1 MSYVLLTGGAG
12 YIGSHTALALLRAG
26 EQVISFDNYSNSSVE
41 SLKRVEQLAEK
52 AIVQIEGDVRDRQA
66 LSNLFQQY
74 PIKAVIH
81 FAALKAVGES
91 VQEPLSYYETNVGGT
106 ISLCQVMAEFNVKRL
121 VFSSS
126 ATVYGASEVMPI
138 PETAPR
144 SATNPYGQTK
154 LMIEHV
160 LADLYQSDQSW
171 DIAVLRYFN
180 PVGAD
185 ESGQIGEDPHG
196 VPNNL
201 MPFITQVAVGKR
213 DALNIFGSD
222 YDTLDGTGVRDFIHV
237 TDLASGHLAAL
248 KHLYAKPGIGYFN
261 LGTGIGYSVLDIVKC
276 FSEVNQI
283 DIPYVIT
290 QRRPGDIA
298 CCYADPKVVFEKLGW
313 QTEKTLEDM
322 VRDSWNWQKNN
333 PNGYK

>member
-26 EQVISFDNYSNSSVE
+26 EQVISFDNYSNSSME
-41 SLKRVEQLAEK
+41 SLKRVEQLAGK
-52 AIVQIEGDVRDRQA
+52 PVIQIEGDVRDRAA
-66 LSNLFQQY
+66 LAAVFKQY
-74 PIKAVIH
+74 AIKAVVH

-91 VQEPLSYYETNVGGT
+91 VQKPLSYYETNVGGT
-106 ISLCQVMAEFNVKRL
+106 VTLCRVMTDFNVKRL

-138 PETAPR
+138 PEIASR

-160 LADLYQSDQSW
+160 LADLYQSDNSW

-185 ESGQIGEDPHG
+185 ESGQIGEDPNG
-196 VPNNL
+196 IPNNL

-213 DALNIFGSD
+213 AVLNIFGAD
-222 YDTLDGTGVRDFIHV
+222 YDTPDGTGVRDFIHV
-237 TDLASGHLAAL
+237 SDLASGHLAAL
-248 KHLYAKPGIGYFN
+248 KYLYTKPGIRYFN
-261 LGTGIGYSVLDIVKC
+261 LGTGVGYSVLDVVKC
-276 FSEVNQI
+276 FIETNQI

-290 QRRPGDIA
+290 QRRPGDIG
-298 CCYADPKVVFEKLGW
+298 CCYADPTQAASVLGW
-313 QTEKTLEDM
+313 TTEKTLEDM

-333 PNGYK
+333 PNGYN

>member
-26 EQVISFDNYSNSSVE
+26 EQVISFDNYSNSSAE
-41 SLKRVEQLAEK
+41 SLNRVEQLAGK
-52 AIVQIEGDVRDRQA
+52 PMIQIEGDVRDRQA
-66 LSNLFQQY
+66 LSAVFQQY
-74 PIKAVIH
+74 PIKAVLH
-81 FAALKAVGES
+81 FAALKSVGES
-91 VQEPLSYYETNVGGT
+91 VQLPLSYYETNIGGT
-106 ISLCQVMAEFNVKRL
+106 IALCQVMNEFSVKRL

-126 ATVYGASEVMPI
+126 ATVYGASEQMPI

-144 SATNPYGQTK
+144 SAANPYGQTK
-154 LMIEHV
+154 LMIENV
-160 LADLYQSDQSW
+160 LADLYQSDNSW

-185 ESGQIGEDPHG
+185 ESGHIGEDPNG
-196 VPNNL
+196 IPNNL

-213 DALNIFGSD
+213 GALNIFGAD
-222 YDTLDGTGVRDFIHV
+222 YDTHDGTGVRDFIHV

-248 KHLYAKPGIGYFN
+248 QHLYTKPGIGYFN

-276 FSEVNQI
+276 FSEVNKI

-290 QRRPGDIA
+290 QRRAGDIA
-298 CCYADPKVVFEKLGW
+298 CCYADPKCAFETLGW
-313 QTEKTLEDM
+313 QTEKKLEDM

-333 PNGYK
+333 PNGYN

>member
-26 EQVISFDNYSNSSVE
+26 EQVISFDNYSNSSIE
-41 SLKRVEQLAEK
+41 SLKRVEKLAGK
-52 AIVQIEGDVRDRQA
+52 PVIQIEGDVCDRQA
-66 LSNLFQQY
+66 LTDVFQQY
-74 PIKAVIH
+74 SIKAVVH

-91 VQEPLSYYETNVGGT
+91 VQKPLSYYETNVGGT
-106 ISLCQVMAEFNVKRL
+106 VTLCQVMNEFSVKRL

-126 ATVYGASEVMPI
+126 ATVYGASEQMPI

-160 LADLYQSDQSW
+160 LADLYQSDNSW

-185 ESGQIGEDPHG
+185 ESGRIGEDPNG
-196 VPNNL
+196 MPNNL

-213 DALNIFGSD
+213 EVLNIFGAD
-222 YDTLDGTGVRDFIHV
+222 YDTHDGTGVRDFIHV

-276 FSEVNQI
+276 FSEVNKI
-283 DIPYVIT
+283 EIPYVVT
-290 QRRPGDIA
+290 ERRPGDIG
-298 CCYADPKVVFEKLGW
+298 CCYADPKQALEILGW
-313 QTEKTLEDM
+313 KTEKKLEHM

-333 PNGYK
+333 PNGYN

>member
-26 EQVISFDNYSNSSVE
+26 EQVISFDNYSNSSSE
-41 SLKRVEQLAEK
+41 SLKRIEQLAGQP
-52 AIVQIEGDVRDRQA
+52 IIQIEGDVRDRTA
-66 LSNLFQQY
+66 LSDVFRKY
-74 PIKAVIH
+74 SIKAVIH

-91 VQEPLSYYETNVGGT
+91 VQKPLSYYEVNVGGT
-106 ISLCQVMAEFNVKRL
+106 VTLCQVMDEFNVKRL

-126 ATVYGASEVMPI
+126 ATVYGASELMPI

-160 LADLYQSDQSW
+160 LADLYQSDNSW

-185 ESGQIGEDPHG
+185 ESGQIGEDPNG

-201 MPFITQVAVGKR
+201 MPFVTQVAIGKR
-213 DALNIFGSD
+213 EVLSVFGAD
-222 YDTLDGTGVRDFIHV
+222 YDTHDGTGVRDFIHV

-248 KHLYAKPGIGYFN
+248 RHLYTKQGIGYFN
-261 LGTGIGYSVLDIVKC
+261 LGAGIGYSVLDIVRC
-276 FSEVNQI
+276 FSQVNNI
-283 DIPYVIT
+283 EIPYIIS
-290 QRRPGDIA
+290 QRRPGDIG
-298 CCYADPKVVFEKLGW
+298 CCYADPKLALEILGW
-313 QTEKTLEDM
+313 KTEKTLEDM

>member
-12 YIGSHTALALLRAG
+12 YIGSHTALAMLRAG
-26 EQVISFDNYSNSSVE
+26 EQVISFDNYINSNAE
-41 SLKRVEQLAEK
+41 SLKRVEQLAGK
-52 AIVQIEGDVRDRQA
+52 AIVKVEGDVRDRQA

-91 VQEPLSYYETNVGGT
+91 VQKPLSYYETNVGGAMT
-106 ISLCQVMAEFNVKRL
+106 LCQVMAEFNVKRL

-126 ATVYGASEVMPI
+126 ATVYGASDVMPI

-144 SATNPYGQTK
+144 SAANPYGQTK

-160 LADLYQSDQSW
+160 LADLYQSDPSW

-185 ESGQIGEDPHG
+185 ESGQIGEDPNG
-196 VPNNL
+196 IPNNL
-201 MPFITQVAVGKR
+201 MPFITQVAIGKR
-213 DALNIFGSD
+213 DALNIFGAD
-222 YDTLDGTGVRDFIHV
+222 YDTPDGTGVRDFIHV

-248 KHLYAKPGIGYFN
+248 KHLYTKPAIGYFN
-261 LGTGIGYSVLDIVKC
+261 LGTGVGYSVLDIVKC
-276 FSEVNQI
+276 FTQVNQI

-290 QRRPGDIA
+290 QRRGGDIG
-298 CCYADPKVVFEKLGW
+298 CCYADPKQASEILGW
-313 QTEKTLEDM
+313 RTKKTLEDM

-333 PNGYK
+333 PNGYS

>member
-1 MSYVLLTGGAG
+1 MSYILLTGGAG

-26 EQVISFDNYSNSSVE
+26 EQVISFDNYSNSSAE
-41 SLKRVEQLAEK
+41 SLKRVEQLAGK
-52 AIVQIEGDVRDRQA
+52 AIIQVEGDVRDRQA
-66 LSNLFQQY
+66 LSKVFQQY

-91 VQEPLSYYETNVGGT
+91 VQKPLSYYETNVGGT
-106 ISLCQVMAEFNVKRL
+106 VALCQVMAEFNVKSL

-160 LADLYQSDQSW
+160 LADLYQSDNDW
-171 DIAVLRYFN
+171 NIAVLRYFN

-185 ESGQIGEDPHG
+185 ESGQIGEDPNG
-196 VPNNL
+196 IPNNL

-213 DALNIFGSD
+213 EVLSVFGAD
-222 YDTLDGTGVRDFIHV
+222 YDTPDGTGVRDFIHV

-248 KHLYAKPGIGYFN
+248 RYLDKKQGLGYFN

-276 FSEVNQI
+276 FTQVNKV

-290 QRRPGDIA
+290 QRRSGDIA
-298 CCYADPKVVFEKLGW
+298 CCYAAPKLAFEKLGW
-313 QTEKTLEDM
+313 KTEKSLEDM

-333 PNGYK
+333 PNGYN

>member
-12 YIGSHTALALLRAG
+12 YIGSHTALALLRAD
-26 EQVISFDNYSNSSVE
+26 EQVISFDNYSNSSTE
-41 SLKRVEQLAEK
+41 SLKRVEQLAGK
-52 AIVQIEGDVRDRQA
+52 PIIQINGDIRDRAA
-66 LSNLFQQY
+66 LSDVFSKY

-91 VQEPLSYYETNVGGT
+91 VQNPLSYYEVNVAGT
-106 ISLCQVMAEFNVKRL
+106 VTLCQVMGEFNVKRL

-126 ATVYGASEVMPI
+126 ATVYGASEFVPI
-138 PETAPR
+138 PEVASR

-160 LADLYQSDQSW
+160 LADLYQSDKDW

-185 ESGQIGEDPHG
+185 ASGLIGEDPNG
-196 VPNNL
+196 IPNNL

-213 DALNIFGSD
+213 EVLNVFGAD
-222 YDTLDGTGVRDFIHV
+222 YDTHDGTGVRDFIHV
-237 TDLASGHLAAL
+237 VDLASGHLAAL
-248 KHLYAKPGIGYFN
+248 KYLYRKPGIGYFN
-261 LGTGIGYSVLDIVKC
+261 LGTGTGYSVLDIVKS

-283 DIPYVIT
+283 NIPYVIT
-290 QRRPGDIA
+290 QRRPGDIG
-298 CCYADPKVVFEKLGW
+298 CCYADPKQALEILGW
-313 QTEKTLEDM
+313 KAEKTLEDM

-333 PNGYK
+333 PNGYN